1 MEGLGARVRYK
12 ASFVVVEGCEV
23 CDLVRTRI
31 RQDAKAVVMLL
42 GLPGSKS
49 TRLFVVRAIMA
60 MWNKV

>member
-12 ASFVVVEGCEV
+12 ASLVVVEGCEV
-23 CDLVRTRI
+23 CDLVSTKI
-31 RQDAKAVVMLL
+31 RQEEKAVVRLL

-49 TRLFVVRAIMA
+49 TRLFVLRAIMA

>member
-12 ASFVVVEGCEV
+12 ASLVVVEGCDV
-23 CDLVRTRI
+23 CDLVSTKVRRDE
-31 RQDAKAVVMLL
+31 RAVIMLL

-49 TRLFVVRAIMA
+49 TRPCVLRALMA